1 MTTPPRLF
9 RTGLAVIV
17 FAAAVAQGQTASQ
30 HYRAARDYM
39 SEAKRTSNAIRLA
52 YLGWQI
58 GEELEQA
65 VALDPSLID
74 ARLDLVRF
82 YVVAPRIVGGSMRKA
97 RDEASEIAKRDAA
110 LGAFASGYIA
120 YREKAYGPARIKL
133 RDAVRLA
140 KTPQTKTLALTW
152 LGWLSQE
159 TQQYDAAFDAW
170 SEVMAIDPSR
180 VDALYEIGRTAV
192 FARRDLDRGENALR
206 LYLASKRTEEM
217 PSADEA
223 TSLLKKIAVLRA
235 Q

>member
-1 MTTPPRLF
+1 
-9 RTGLAVIV
+9 
-17 FAAAVAQGQTASQ
+17 
-30 HYRAARDYM
+30 M

-52 YLGWQI
+52 YIGWQI

-97 RDEASEIAKRDAA
+97 RDEANEIAKRDAA
-110 LGAFASGYIA
+110 LGAFALGYIA

-170 SEVMAIDPSR
+170 SELMAIDPSR

-192 FARRDLDRGENALR
+192 FARRDLDRGESALR

-223 TSLLKKIAVLRA
+223 TSLLKKIAALRA

>member
-1 MTTPPRLF
+1 MPTHAYRPMVRIGIQRWKPCRNVQAAVPATPMTGVSDRKRMFTQSFFCELMTTPPRLF
-9 RTGLAVIV
+9 RTGIAVMV
-17 FAAAVAQGQTASQ
+17 FAAAVARGQTASQ

-52 YLGWQI
+52 YIGWQI

-65 VALDPSLID
+65 VALDPTLID

-180 VDALYEIGRTAV
+180 V
-192 FARRDLDRGENALR
+192 
-206 LYLASKRTEEM
+206 
-217 PSADEA
+217 
-223 TSLLKKIAVLRA
+223 
-235 Q
+235 

>member
-1 MTTPPRLF
+1 M
-9 RTGLAVIV
+9 
-17 FAAAVAQGQTASQ
+17 
-30 HYRAARDYM
+30 
-39 SEAKRTSNAIRLA
+39 
-52 YLGWQI
+52 
-58 GEELEQA
+58 
-65 VALDPSLID
+65 
-74 ARLDLVRF
+74 
-82 YVVAPRIVGGSMRKA
+82 
-97 RDEASEIAKRDAA
+97 
-110 LGAFASGYIA
+110 GYIA

-192 FARRDLDRGENALR
+192 FARRDLDRGESALR

-223 TSLLKKIAVLRA
+223 TSLLKKITALRA